1 MPKLKTKTYNE
12 FEDMVYYIVHV
23 MNHPES
29 YESNDKVRATDLLS
43 VITHDILQI
52 QRGDNKEPLQS
63 AGYKTLA
70 AISNEVN

>member
-1 MPKLKTKTYNE
+1 MPKSEIKKHKE

-29 YESNDKVRATDLLS
+29 YESNHIVRAADLLA

-52 QRGDNKEPLQS
+52 QRGDNKQPLQS